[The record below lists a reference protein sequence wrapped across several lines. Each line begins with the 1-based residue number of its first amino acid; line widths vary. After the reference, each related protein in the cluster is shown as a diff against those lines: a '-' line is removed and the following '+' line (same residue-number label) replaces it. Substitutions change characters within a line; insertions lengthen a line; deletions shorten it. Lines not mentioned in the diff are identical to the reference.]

1 MSMMG
6 IFYAGIKYMLM
17 GFAVV
22 ESSYTGIEE
31 LLMGSAAVESVQW
44 N

>member
-1 MSMMG
+1 MLMMG
-6 IFYAGIKYMLM
+6 MFYAGIEYMLM
-17 GFAVV
+17 GSAVV

-31 LLMGSAAVESVQW
+31 LLMGSAAVESLQW

>member
-1 MSMMG
+1 MG
-6 IFYAGIKYMLM
+6 S
-17 GFAVV
+17 AVV

-44 N
+44 NWHDG